1 MRNKLLYPENW
12 VDTIRPDILKRDN
25 YKCKKCGI
33 KHRSY
38 VLVDSNFNWT
48 VIDKLEHDEYKTYGA
63 KTYRVFLQVC
73 HLDNVKSNCDY
84 NNLIAM
90 CPKCH
95 NLNDREHKRLM
106 RIADKKKEKPSYNW
120 IGSTSAPVKLIG

>member
-1 MRNKLLYPENW
+1 MRNKSLYPENW
-12 VDTIRPDILKRDN
+12 VDTIRPAILKRDN
-25 YKCKKCGI
+25 YKCTKCGI

-48 VIDKLEHDEYKTYGA
+48 VIEKSEHDEYKTYGA

-73 HLDNVKSNCDY
+73 HLDNIKSNCDY
-84 NNLIAM
+84 SNLVVM

-95 NLNDREHKRLM
+95 NLADRAWKQVMRL
-106 RIADKKKEKPSYNW
+106 ADKKKEMPSNKW
-120 IGSTSAPVKLIG
+120 IGCTSAPANLIG